1 MLGSPHADSTNATAG
16 RESSFF
22 DGCERT
28 TAGRRRG
35 LAGWLALIACALLIN
50 LQPSASICSHSA
62 EMAAQPAAWRSPA
75 SHKGSHGS
83 TAAGIAASTA
93 TALPQGPLRG
103 EQTASRD
110 RGSGP
115 GQCVS
120 FVGRT
125 RLGQARHLH
134 ANVPSTVLR
143 TCWRRSNA
151 TPGAVSLDEQHG
163 LVWRLAAVEPGL
175 CVLREACR
183 AKTVDGHIH
192 NENGV

>member
-1 MLGSPHADSTNATAG
+1 MAARPRGSPLALRQPSPKVP
-16 RESSFF
+16 
-22 DGCERT
+22 CE
-28 TAGRRRG
+28 ANRRR
-35 LAGWLALIACALLIN
+35 
-50 LQPSASICSHSA
+50 A
-62 EMAAQPAAWRSPA
+62 E
-75 SHKGSHGS
+75 
-83 TAAGIAASTA
+83 TAV
-93 TALPQGPLRG
+93 P
-103 EQTASRD
+103 
-110 RGSGP
+110 GP
-115 GQCVS
+115 GNVS
-120 FVGRT
+120 
-125 RLGQARHLH
+125 RLLVARGQARHLH